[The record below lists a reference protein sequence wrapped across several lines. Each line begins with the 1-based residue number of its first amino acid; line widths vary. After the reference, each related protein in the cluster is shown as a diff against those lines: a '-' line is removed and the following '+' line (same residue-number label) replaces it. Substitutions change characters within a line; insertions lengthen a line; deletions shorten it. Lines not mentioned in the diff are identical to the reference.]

1 MKRILPRIILW
12 LVMTMIVWLAAA
24 TVIERVRGSEAAY
37 TLAYHSWPFA
47 TLWAVIGVLG
57 IALCFM
63 LRLYRKPAAFAIHVA
78 MLLILVGA
86 ALTWT
91 TATNGELQLETGNT
105 ACSYEISDCS
115 NIELPFSISL
125 ERFDMQCYAGTQT
138 PSAFVAH
145 VLFKSQNGSTER
157 AEVSLN
163 NIASFG
169 GYRFCLK
176 GYEQDG
182 NGVALSVTHDLY
194 GIAVTHFGYLLL
206 LVAMIAHL
214 LSRRTRYRQVIKRLN
229 TKNAVMVLLFFA
241 LPSMAQA
248 KPKVLPED
256 VADDFG
262 KIYVMHSGRVCPFE
276 TMAREIT
283 TKLYGKPSYKG
294 CNACQV
300 VTGWWFFYDDWAKEP
315 MIKVKSGEVR
325 QILGVQSKYVSLN
338 DFFDERHNYL
348 LQESLVTP
356 SKDVL
361 EANEKCQVATA
372 LGLGSLFRVMPLRR
386 EGQLQ
391 WYAPGALDIPTDIEE
406 EKWAF
411 MKNGMN
417 YFNELVISN
426 NWDDCRTFI
435 DKLYQFQQQ
444 EGGNLLPPKHRIQ
457 AELLYNRMEATL
469 LCAILLVIVGLLY
482 LIMSI
487 NKFEYRKRLLN
498 IIVIVALVGSFLY
511 LSLILALR
519 WMASGHLP
527 MSNGYETMQLMA
539 WCALIFSLLLCRKSH
554 FLAALGTLAAAFT
567 LLVSYISGANPAITP
582 LMPVLNSPW
591 LCLHVAIIMLAYAL
605 LAVLT
610 LNSIVALLL
619 RKKLEIVERL
629 QITAQAVLLPAVFCL
644 AAGIFIG
651 AVWAGV
657 SWGSYWSW
665 DPKETWALITLLI
678 YAMPLHDNSL
688 PRFKQPLFLH
698 TYIVLAFLCVIIT
711 YWGVNNLLGGMHS
724 YA

>member
-1 MKRILPRIILW
+1 MRPYLPRIILW
-12 LVMTMIVWLAAA
+12 LVLTMIGWLAAA
-24 TVIERVRGSEAAY
+24 TVIERVCGSEIAVA
-37 TLAYHSWPFA
+37 LAYHSWLFVA
-47 TLWAVIGVLG
+47 LWAIIGVLG
-57 IALCFM
+57 FALCFTR
-63 LRLYRKPAAFAIHVA
+63 RLYCKPAAFVLHVA
-78 MLLILVGA
+78 LLIILAGA

-91 TATNGELQLETGNT
+91 TAINGKIQLLTGNSV
-105 ACSYEISDCS
+105 CSFEKNDGS
-115 NIELPFSISL
+115 NMVLPFSISL

-145 VLFKSQNGSTER
+145 VSFTSQNGKTKR
-157 AEVSLN
+157 ADISLN
-163 NIASFG
+163 HIVSFE
-169 GYRFCLK
+169 GYRFCLM
-176 GYEQDG
+176 GYEQGG
-182 NGVALSVTHDLY
+182 NGISLNVIHDPY

-206 LVAMIAHL
+206 LVAMIAYL
-214 LSRRTRYRQVIKRLN
+214 FSRRTRYRQVIKQLN
-229 TKNAVMVLLFFA
+229 IKTVAMILLFLS
-241 LPSMAQA
+241 LPSLAEA
-248 KPKVLPED
+248 EPKVLPKA
-256 VADDFG
+256 VAEDFG
-262 KIYVMHSGRVCPFE
+262 KIYVMHNGRVCPFE

-283 TKLYGKPSYKG
+283 TKLYGKHSYKG

-325 QILGVQSKYVSLN
+325 KILGVQSKYVSLN

-361 EANEKCQVATA
+361 DANEKCQVATA

-406 EKWAF
+406 GKWAF

-417 YFNELVISN
+417 YFNELVIGN
-426 NWDDCRTFI
+426 NWEDCHIFI
-435 DKLYQFQQQ
+435 AKLHQFQKQ
-444 EGGNLLPPKHRIQ
+444 EGGGLLPPKHRIQ
-457 AELLYNRMEATL
+457 AELLYNRMEASL
-469 LCAILLVIVGLLY
+469 LSAILLVIVGLLS
-482 LIMSI
+482 LVMSI

-498 IIVIVALVGSFLY
+498 IIVIVALVGSFIY
-511 LSLILALR
+511 LSVLLTLR
-519 WMASGHLP
+519 WIASAHLP

-539 WCALIFSLLLCRKSH
+539 WCALVFSLLFYHKSH

-591 LCLHVAIIMLAYAL
+591 LCFHVAMVMQAYAL
-605 LAVLT
+605 LTVLT
-610 LNSIVALLL
+610 LNSLVALLFH
-619 RKKLEIVERL
+619 KRL
-629 QITAQAVLLPAVFCL
+629 DVIESLHTIGQAVLLPAVFCL
-644 AAGIFIG
+644 TAGIFIG

-665 DPKETWALITLLI
+665 DPKETWALITLLV
-678 YAMPLHDNSL
+678 YAMPLHENSL
-688 PRFKQPLFLH
+688 PKFRRPLVFHL
-698 TYIVLAFLCVIIT
+698 YIVCAFFSVIIT